1 MKKQF
6 TLASRNKCKIKMAIQ
21 GPSGSGK
28 TYSALLIAYGL
39 TKDWSKVA
47 VLDTENGSANLYA
60 DLGNYSVLNLSQP
73 FTPEA
78 YSEAIELAVKSGF
91 ECVVIDSLS
100 HEWSGAGG
108 ILDIHSNIP
117 GNSFTAWAKVTPRH
131 TAFVQSILQA
141 DLHIISTMR
150 AKTDYVMNE
159 KNGKQV
165 PEKVGLKAVQ
175 REDVEYEFTLVM
187 ELNQRHLANISKD
200 RTGLFKNKPEVLL
213 TSDVGTMIADW
224 CNSGSEINTPI
235 LIESK
240 IESQIMSCNTM
251 VELKEL
257 FNSNPAELEKH
268 RDLFITR
275 RNQLNINLNSYSSNG
290 IHN

>member
-47 VLDTENGSANLYA
+47 VVDTENGSTNLYA

-91 ECVVIDSLS
+91 ECVIIDSLS

-224 CNSGSEINTPI
+224 CNSGSEINTAI
-235 LIESK
+235 LLESK

-268 RDLFITR
+268 RDAFITR
-275 RNQLNINLNSYSSNG
+275 KNQLNINLNSYSSNG